1 MPRAEPCPIPGCDH
15 FKFAGKPFCRDHW
28 RALNTFWRCLLVRY
42 LNHMRDADRDGDRD
56 KFRSF
61 ARQFEYARDRAA
73 EIITNKE
80 GIDASA

>member
-1 MPRAEPCPIPGCDH
+1 
-15 FKFAGKPFCRDHW
+15 
-28 RALNTFWRCLLVRY
+28 
-42 LNHMRDADRDGDRD
+42 MRDANRDGDSE